1 MGVLVDSRNHFK
13 SQIIAGLLVWSGLRG
28 PRISPHSEFD
38 DFWVSDR
45 LGFHDYIDTKW
56 GLGKEAAVYAPIY
69 NACLGKINGK
79 MQLLFSFG
87 RRAEQ
92 KVATKCL

>member
-1 MGVLVDSRNHFK
+1 MATEETV
-13 SQIIAGLLVWSGLRG
+13 
-28 PRISPHSEFD
+28 
-38 DFWVSDR
+38 
-45 LGFHDYIDTKW
+45 IDTKW

-79 MQLLFSFG
+79 MQLSFSFG

-92 KVATKCL
+92 KMATKCKMCFRRRFYGSRAIRLCSTICGFGTRQWHSGGLGLHCVLFD